1 MAILN
6 FSDVLKNVG
15 LDPKRVKL
23 IRHSLGDKA
32 FKKCYDKNMV
42 EEYTRVQS
50 ETFSN
55 GYDYWC
61 VFISD
66 KSTTAKFF
74 ACYKVNGGVID
85 TQDTKPKG
93 FPLEDWFQGQRM
105 FYNLER
111 IDLLK
116 EYEGRLLIEWGKSA
130 LAWAQKGTNEKPI
143 VAIRDKKI
151 FSGYENAILTYE
163 ELREIV
169 QDPTAYESWHTAL
182 STVNAVYLIVDRE
195 NGRKYVGSAYG
206 KGGLLGRWTHYVKS
220 LHGDNKL
227 MKELL
232 CDYPDRY
239 THFQFSILQLLP
251 KAVTPD
257 EVIQA
262 VKSTNRSRNGSDLCL
277 RQPTDQKAG
286 GSNPSRRA
294 TPKPL
299 HYNGFGVL
307 LCPFGRGKNADV
319 FQMSFRQL
327 ASLSAIP
334 CLRGLDVRADPLH
347 GCLIGKPVAVA
358 VAVWYDEAKKSEAG
372 GRKYHAMPHL

>member
-182 STVNAVYLIVDRE
+182 STVNVVYLIVDRE

-251 KAVTPD
+251 KAVTP
-257 EVIQA
+257 
-262 VKSTNRSRNGSDLCL
+262 
-277 RQPTDQKAG
+277 
-286 GSNPSRRA
+286 
-294 TPKPL
+294 
-299 HYNGFGVL
+299 
-307 LCPFGRGKNADV
+307 
-319 FQMSFRQL
+319 
-327 ASLSAIP
+327 
-334 CLRGLDVRADPLH
+334 
-347 GCLIGKPVAVA
+347 
-358 VAVWYDEAKKSEAG
+358 
-372 GRKYHAMPHL
+372 